1 MKTYKAIVSFG
12 DGKPFETTIEAK
24 NGLDA
29 QDVGF
34 RSHPGARQ
42 IRIVGVISEDQPQVP
57 IQELMYSHP
66 LFGDPVPVQTKSR
79 TCFRS
84 HAYRDNLV
92 EEAIKLRNRGLSFS
106 RIASQLEVGKT
117 TVRKWMFD
125 ARVP

>member
-1 MKTYKAIVSFG
+1 MKTYKVIVSFG
-12 DGKPFETTIEAK
+12 DGKPLETTIEAK

-34 RSHPGARQ
+34 RSHLGARQ
-42 IRIVGVISEDQPQVP
+42 IRILGVISEDQPQVP
-57 IQELMYSHP
+57 VQELLYSHP
-66 LFGDPVPVQTKSR
+66 LFGDPVPARPKSR

-92 EEAIKLRNRGLSFS
+92 EEAIKLRNKGLSFT

-125 ARVP
+125 AKVP